1 MECHFEKGKWG
12 DNDDDDGVLK
22 KMKETI
28 LLCVGV
34 KMMISSFPL
43 SDIYYN

>member
-12 DNDDDDGVLK
+12 DNDDDDEVKKKNERNKIVLCWCK
-22 KMKETI
+22 NDDVEF
-28 LLCVGV
+28 
-34 KMMISSFPL
+34 S

>member
-22 KMKETI
+22 KNERNNIVMCWCKNDDVEF
-28 LLCVGV
+28 
-34 KMMISSFPL
+34 SSV
-43 SDIYYN
+43 